1 LLTSHPIYDRLL
13 RRQPAIAHGVFDLGP
28 AQTDVG

>member
-1 LLTSHPIYDRLL
+1 L
-13 RRQPAIAHGVFDLGP
+13 RWIRFATVFRTANRPFAHGVFDLTP